1 MTNTEILKKAEECR
15 WSPTLASRFIRDM
28 EPFIRSVSS
37 RFSSSKSGSLF
48 RDDIFVSAEMGF
60 YNALMNFDFSKK
72 GFISYARKAIEI
84 EVRLFLSNETRTVRL
99 PRYVTAA
106 SRRIDEYR
114 RENGEGDEDGE
125 MKAAGITSIRT
136 YRLVDSASVFAS
148 VSSLDAPR
156 AGRDDEA
163 LLSLVPGGAAP
174 EDELIESEK
183 ERELYLSLESLSPSE
198 RYIIIHSF
206 GLGGVT
212 KKKNSV
218 MASVLGVTTAT
229 VISRR
234 KRALVAMKERLLPL
248 VT

>member
-1 MTNTEILKKAEECR
+1 MTNTEIQKKAEECR
-15 WSPTLASRFIRDM
+15 TSPTLASHFIRDM

-37 RFSSSKSGSLF
+37 RFSSSKRGNLF

-60 YNALMNFDFSKK
+60 YNALMNFDFSKR

-106 SRRIDEYR
+106 SRRIGEYR
-114 RENGEGDEDGE
+114 RVNGDGDEEGE
-125 MKAAGITSIRT
+125 MKAARITSKRT
-136 YRLVDSASVFAS
+136 YRLVESASVFDS
-148 VSSLDAPR
+148 VSSLDSPVGKR
-156 AGRDDEA
+156 EDG
-163 LLSLVPGGAAP
+163 LVTMIGGGPAP
-174 EDELIESEK
+174 EEILLECEK
-183 ERELYLSLESLSPSE
+183 EREIYLSLESLSPSE

-206 GLGGVT
+206 GLGGET

-218 MASVLGVTTAT
+218 MASALGVTTAT

-234 KRALVAMKERLLPL
+234 KRALEAMKERLLPL